1 VRLRAPVSGI
11 RWDRIARIS
20 LLVVFTL
27 VALIGARGVL
37 TFLRTRSEASQQL
50 AIVQALERQSRQ
62 LRAQDRALRAPGT
75 IMHAARGLGMV
86 RSGEQAF
93 VVTGLHRH

>member
-37 TFLRTRSEASQQL
+37 TFLHTRSEAGQQL

-62 LRAQDRALRAPGT
+62 LNVQDRALRAPGT
-75 IMHAARGLGMV
+75 IIHDARGLGMV

>member
-1 VRLRAPVSGI
+1 VRLRAPVTGI
-11 RWDRIARIS
+11 RWDRIARS
-20 LLVVFTL
+20 ALLVVFTL

-37 TFLRTRSEASQQL
+37 TFLHTRSEAAQQL
-50 AIVQALERQSRQ
+50 AIVQALERQSR
-62 LRAQDRALRAPGT
+62 LLSAQDRALRAPGT
-75 IMHAARGLGMV
+75 IMHDARELGMV

>member
-20 LLVVFTL
+20 LLIVFML
-27 VALIGARGVL
+27 VALIGARGAL
-37 TFLRTRSEASQQL
+37 TFLHARSEAAQQL
-50 AIVQALERQSRQ
+50 AIVRTLEHQNRQ
-62 LRAQDRALRAPGT
+62 LSAQDRALRQPAT
-75 IMHAARGLGMV
+75 ITRDARVLGMV

-93 VVTGLHRH
+93 VVTGFPRH